1 MGKFPR
7 LLLLAILA
15 VTATCASG
23 QPKERITLAQ
33 MESMFQNLRT
43 KTPLNAD
50 GDLLWGYFFMDPRE
64 EKLRPVAGELSK
76 AGYRVVDFH
85 LSQDGKTHVLEVQKI
100 ERHTAQTLHE
110 RNQEFYR
117 LAEKY
122 GIQSYDGM
130 DVGPVP
136 QLK

>member
-1 MGKFPR
+1 MAQP
-7 LLLLAILA
+7 
-15 VTATCASG
+15 SG
-23 QPKERITLAQ
+23 SPKERITLAQ
-33 MESMFQNLRT
+33 MEAMFHNMRT
-43 KTPLNAD
+43 KTPLNVD
-50 GDLLWGYFFMDPRE
+50 GELLWGYFFMDPQE
-64 EKLRPVAGELSK
+64 AKLRPVADDLAK

-85 LSQDGKTHVLEVQKI
+85 LSRDGRTHVLEVQKI
-100 ERHTAQTLHE
+100 ERHTPQTLHQ

-130 DVGPVP
+130 DVGAVP

>member
-1 MGKFPR
+1 MGKFLR

-15 VTATCASG
+15 VTATCASA

-33 MESMFQNLRT
+33 MESMFQNMRT
-43 KTPLNAD
+43 KTPLAVD
-50 GDLLWGYFFMDPRE
+50 GELLWGYFFTDPQQA
-64 EKLRPVAGELSK
+64 KLKPVADELAK

-85 LSQDGKTHVLEVQKI
+85 LSQDGRTHVLEVQKI
-100 ERHTAQTLHE
+100 ERHTPQTLHQ
-110 RNQEFYR
+110 RNQELYR
-117 LAEKY
+117 LSDKY